1 MRDLLCPVD
10 MSELGGTALAH
21 AVRLAKAS
29 ASSVTLLHVRDKHE
43 RSGPV
48 GDQVRAELERLAQRG
63 GGGAPVRV
71 LYRDG
76 NFQKE
81 IAAEAATGHALMVAG
96 THGPRG
102 LRQNLF
108 GADILKLV
116 RHVPLPSWIMQQHSP
131 AQRVERLVMPVSG
144 HAEIG
149 GLLDAVTWLAKL
161 DGTEVHLYQVM
172 RPNEQPSEV
181 LLSNKLRAL
190 RHLEQA
196 GIRTV
201 EVNEPLTVFSVGFAE
216 QTIRYA
222 NSVTAHGFAII
233 ADASDEYRYIAD
245 AEKERLLVN
254 EHAIPVLCA
263 H

>member
-10 MSELGGTALAH
+10 MSELGATALAH

-29 ASSVTLLHVRDKHE
+29 ESSVTLLHVRDKHE
-43 RSGPV
+43 RAGPV
-48 GDQVRAELERLAQRG
+48 GDQVRAELDALVQRTA
-63 GGGAPVRV
+63 GGAPVRV
-71 LYRDG
+71 IYRDG
-76 NFQKE
+76 NFMKE
-81 IAAEAATGHALMVAG
+81 IAAEAAAGHALMVAG

-116 RHVPLPSWIMQQHSP
+116 RHVGLPSWIMQRDSP
-131 AQRVERLVMPVSG
+131 AHRVERLVMPVSG
-144 HAEIG
+144 HEEIG
-149 GLLDAVTWLAKL
+149 RLLDTVTWLAKL
-161 DGTEVHLYQVM
+161 DGTEVHVYQVM
-172 RPNEQPSEV
+172 RPNEEPSEQ
-181 LLSNKLRAL
+181 LRTNKRRAL
-190 RHLEQA
+190 HHLEQA
-196 GIRTV
+196 GVRTV

-222 NSVTAHGFAII
+222 HSVDAHGFAII
-233 ADASDEYRYIAD
+233 ADASDEYRYLAD